1 MCDALAEK
9 LGVMPDL
16 LHDGTALG
24 RFLWHGPVLPA
35 QYRLSGRHAR
45 PDIALGTL
53 AEVAVLFGQ
62 DVFGHEGAGR
72 LQED

>member
-1 MCDALAEK
+1 
-9 LGVMPDL
+9 
-16 LHDGTALG
+16 
-24 RFLWHGPVLPA
+24 VLPA

-62 DVFGHEGAGR
+62 DVFGQEVFDHEGAGR